1 MSHHTLREP
10 ATGGPASDDN
20 VLRARTEEANPS
32 AGGIAG
38 KALFNPEMASQSFDM
53 RGHGVFQRILDVPA
67 FKGAYA
73 MVLGSVTE
81 YSRATDKPVMGDAVV
96 TLHNLVSMDRGQVG
110 VRVGVN
116 WHEDLDIRVTLLW
129 FIT

>member
-1 MSHHTLREP
+1 MTHHTLRES
-10 ATGGPASDDN
+10 AARNTADDGAA
-20 VLRARTEEANPS
+20 RARPEEAIPS

-38 KALFNPEMASQSFDM
+38 PALLNPEMASQSFDM
-53 RGHGVFQRILDVPA
+53 RGHGVFARVLDVPA

-73 MVLGSVTE
+73 MVLGSATE
-81 YSRATDKPVMGDAVV
+81 FSRATDKPIMGDAVV

-110 VRVGVN
+110 VRVGVG